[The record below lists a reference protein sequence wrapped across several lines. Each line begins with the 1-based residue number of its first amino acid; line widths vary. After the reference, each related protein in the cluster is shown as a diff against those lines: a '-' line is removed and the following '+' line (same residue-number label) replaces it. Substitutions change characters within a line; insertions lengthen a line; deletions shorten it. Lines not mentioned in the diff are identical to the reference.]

1 MNFLKKLVQRI
12 NRNILLRNAVLAL
25 CALIVLIFLISIL
38 LNVFTRHGQVRQV
51 PDLSGMTVT
60 EAKHAGRG
68 AHLRIE
74 INDSLYVPAYP
85 GGVILEQIPAPGT
98 EVKSGRRIFVTV
110 NSFRQ
115 KTVVI
120 PYVTGYS
127 LRQAKNNLDLAG
139 LEIDKLIYRPDMATN
154 YVLEEF
160 YGDKIIT
167 QGSKLETEVGSGI
180 TLIVGR
186 SDDSR
191 PQTIPRLA
199 GFPLREAKSR
209 LWEAG
214 FNVGKITY
222 DEGINPLNQRDA
234 KAYIQSP
241 GPGVRAALGA
251 TVNFSVT
258 LDEQKVEKGIKDAVK
273 SAKAAAEA
281 NIEEDFNSPGENPNL

>member
-1 MNFLKKLVQRI
+1 MNFLEKLAQRI
-12 NRNILLRNAVLAL
+12 NRSIILRNVVLAL

-51 PDLSGMTVT
+51 PDLTGMTVP

-68 AHLRIE
+68 GNLRIE

-85 GGVILEQIPAPGT
+85 GGVILEQTPAPGT

-154 YVLEEF
+154 YVLEER

-167 QGSKLETEVGSGI
+167 EGSKLETEVGSGI

-191 PQTIPRLA
+191 PQAIPRLA
-199 GFPLREAKSR
+199 GFPLGEAKSR
-209 LWEAG
+209 LWERG
-214 FNVGKITY
+214 LNVGKVKT
-222 DEGINPLNQRDA
+222 DDGINPLNQKDA
-234 KAYIQSP
+234 RVYNQLPSYGHMA
-241 GPGVRAALGA
+241 GLGDK
-251 TVNFSVT
+251 VGFSLT
-258 LDEQKVEKGIKDAVK
+258 LDEKKTDDGSNAADRDARRIINQRK
-273 SAKAAAEA
+273 QEAE
-281 NIEEDFNSPGENPNL
+281 